1 MVEPR
6 EEARAKRADEEAMKF
21 SRWKSG
27 GHQLGSLKRDAPD
40 KSEEGWDQ
48 LDSLEADKVDKV
60 EGHGQEEVDPLDAR
74 EHDIRLRSTVLR
86 SPSVDA
92 AEKRRLEV
100 SKDLLHHSLSQCSS
114 AEQQNEREETQG
126 KRRVDDD
133 CVIIAMKLPN
143 GKSLQQAFNVTEPVE
158 VGVCS
163 TGHVMV
169 M

>member
-1 MVEPR
+1 MEPR
-6 EEARAKRADEEAMKF
+6 EKARAKRADEEAMKF
-21 SRWKSG
+21 SRWKSD
-27 GHQLGSLKRDAPD
+27 GHQLGSLKRDAPG

-48 LDSLEADKVDKV
+48 LDSLEGDVDEV
-60 EGHGQEEVDPLDAR
+60 GGHGQEGVEPLNAR
-74 EHDIRLRSTVLR
+74 DDDICMRSTVLR

-100 SKDLLHHSLSQCSS
+100 SKGLLHRSLSQGSS
-114 AEQQNEREETQG
+114 AEQQNEREETQER
-126 KRRVDDD
+126 RRVDDD